1 MIWDRLG
8 VISDEV
14 SHDFI
19 EALDWIQAEGL
30 KYVEIRMVDG
40 INVSNLT
47 DEQVER
53 VRREAEARGLH
64 ISALASPLF
73 KCALDPSRPVASGDM
88 FGQAEESVEAHFAK
102 LDRTIAIAKL
112 LGTSFIRIFSFW
124 RELDPKPYEDEVAAY
139 LKKAADTAAGHKI
152 TLLLENE
159 RSCNGGYAFEVA
171 SLVREVSSPGLKA
184 LWDPGNEAQGEHWS
198 YPHVYNEV
206 KDLLA
211 HVHLKDSLI
220 DPGGKPRCVPIGSG
234 RVPYVKQILD
244 LEANGYKGL
253 YVIETHYIPPGG
265 SKMDGTKQS
274 LEGLR
279 KLLNHPFLKEEQAER
294 LKVKVYENRRAMGA
308 AAAVEAA
315 AKIKELQS
323 QKDNLRI
330 IFAAAPSQNEFLEE
344 LTRQEGI
351 DWTRITAFH
360 MDEYIGLPEEAPQK
374 FSRFLSE
381 RLFDIVKPGELHL
394 IQSSNTIEQECQRY
408 AGLIA
413 AAPID
418 MICLGIGENG
428 HIAFNDPP
436 VADFADS
443 CIIKPVELDEACRRQ
458 QVNDGC
464 FPSFEAV
471 PTHALTLTIPTMMS
485 GAHLF
490 CIVPGPTKRAAVEKT
505 LRGPVSTA
513 CPASILRS
521 HPDCTMYVDRDS
533 YGLLEPAG
541 QTTSPSAA
549 E

>member
-40 INVSNLT
+40 LNIANLN

-53 VRREAEARGLH
+53 VRLEVANRGLR

-73 KCALDPSRPVASGDM
+73 KCALDPSRPVASGDR
-88 FGQAEESVEAHFAK
+88 FGQAEESVEEHFAK
-102 LDRTIAIAKL
+102 LDRTIDIAQL
-112 LGTSFIRIFSFW
+112 LGTSSIRIFSFW
-124 RELDPKPYEDEVAAY
+124 REESPERYEAEVAAH
-139 LKKAADTAAGHKI
+139 LKRAAEVAVNRGV

-159 RSCNGGYAFEVA
+159 GSCNGGYAFEVA
-171 SLVREVSSPGLKA
+171 SLVREVNSLGLKA
-184 LWDPGNEAQGEHWS
+184 LWDPGNEALGEHWS
-198 YPHVYNEV
+198 YPQVYNEV

-211 HVHLKDSLI
+211 HVHLKDALI
-220 DPGGKPRCVPIGSG
+220 DSNGTPVCVPIGTG

-244 LEANGYKGL
+244 LEAQGYQGL

-265 SKMDGTKQS
+265 SKLDGTKQS

-279 KLLNHPFLKEEQAER
+279 KLLNHPTVAEERADR
-294 LKVKVYENRRAMGA
+294 LQVKVYENRQAMGA

-315 AKIKELQS
+315 TRIKELQS
-323 QKDNLRI
+323 RKDKVRI
-330 IFAAAPSQNEFLEE
+330 IFAAAPSQNEFLAE
-344 LTRQEGI
+344 LVQQEGI
-351 DWTRITAFH
+351 DWSRITAFH
-360 MDEYIGLPEEAPQK
+360 MDEYIGLPDDAPQK
-374 FSRFLSE
+374 FSRFLSDG
-381 RLFDIVKPGELHL
+381 LFDIVKPGELHL
-394 IQSSNTIEQECQRY
+394 IQSSNTIEQECERY
-408 AGLIA
+408 SKLIA

-418 MICLGIGENG
+418 IICLGIGENG

-436 VADFADS
+436 VADFADQL
-443 CIIKPVELDEACRRQ
+443 IIKPVELDEACRQQ

-464 FPSFEAV
+464 FPSFDEV

-490 CIVPGPTKRAAVEKT
+490 CIVPGPTKRAAVEQT
-505 LRGPVSTA
+505 LRGPVATA
-513 CPASILRS
+513 CPASILRT

-533 YGLLEPAG
+533 YALLQPAG
-541 QTTSPSAA
+541 Q
-549 E
+549 

>member
-1 MIWDRLG
+1 MVIWDRLG

-40 INVSNLT
+40 VNISNL
-47 DEQVER
+47 DDIQVER
-53 VRREAEARGLH
+53 VREEVSARGLQ

-73 KCALDPSRPVASGDM
+73 KCALDPSRPVESGDM
-88 FGQAEESVEAHFAK
+88 FGQAEESVEAHFTK
-102 LDRTIAIAKL
+102 LDRTIAIAHR
-112 LGTSFIRIFSFW
+112 LGTSLIRIFSFW
-124 RELDPKPYEDEVAAY
+124 REKDPKQYEDEVAAY
-139 LKKAADTAAGHKI
+139 LKKAAEIASKQQV
-152 TLLLENE
+152 TLVLENE
-159 RSCNGGYAFEVA
+159 RSCNGGYAVEVA
-171 SLVREVSSPGLKA
+171 SLVRRVDSAGLKA
-184 LWDPGNEAQGEHWS
+184 LWDPGNEAQGELWS
-198 YPHVYNEV
+198 YPQVYNEV

-220 DPGGKPRCVPIGSG
+220 DAIGKPRCVPIGSG

-244 LEANGYKGL
+244 LEADGYKGL

-279 KLLNHPFLKEEQAER
+279 QLFNHTALKQEQAGQ
-294 LKVKVYENRRAMGA
+294 LKVNIYESRSEMGA
-308 AAAVEAA
+308 AAALEAA
-315 AKIKELQS
+315 TKIKELQS
-323 QKDNLRI
+323 RKDQVRI
-330 IFAAAPSQNEFLEE
+330 IFAAAPSQNEFLAGLIE
-344 LTRQEGI
+344 QQGI
-351 DWTRITAFH
+351 DWARITAFQ
-360 MDEYIGLPEEAPQK
+360 MDDYIGLPDAAPQK
-374 FSRFLSE
+374 FSHFLSE

-394 IQSSNTIEQECQRY
+394 IESSNTIEQECARY
-408 AGLIA
+408 GELLA

-418 MICLGIGENG
+418 IVCLGIGENG

-443 CIIKPVELDEACRRQ
+443 QTIKPVEMDDACRQQ

-464 FPSFEAV
+464 FASFEDV
-471 PTHALTLTIPTMMS
+471 PTHALTLTIPTLMS

-490 CIVPGPTKRAAVEKT
+490 CIVPGPTKREAVKQT
-505 LRGPVSTA
+505 LRGAVATA
-513 CPASILRS
+513 CPASILRT

-533 YGLLEPAG
+533 YGDL
-541 QTTSPSAA
+541 
-549 E
+549 